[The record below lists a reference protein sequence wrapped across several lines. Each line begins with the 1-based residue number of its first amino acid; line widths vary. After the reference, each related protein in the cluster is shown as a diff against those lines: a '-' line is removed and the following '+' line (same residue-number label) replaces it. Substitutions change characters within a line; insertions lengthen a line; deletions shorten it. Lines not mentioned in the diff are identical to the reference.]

1 MANLVEAVISMKS
14 VVFLVVFM
22 FVVSIASAS
31 AAAERMMIM
40 MGAWVDVSNMK
51 SIRAALY
58 IAAAVFLSNL
68 LVFSRRRGRYTLPPG
83 PIRWPLLGSLLSV
96 GFEYRHRTY
105 ARLSSKYGHVM
116 HFRLG
121 GANVIVVSSPE
132 LAMEVL
138 KTKDTEW
145 ASRPPTPAGKY
156 IGVDFHALD
165 FAPNGPHWRHLRK
178 ICATHIFSPARLRAQ
193 YYIRRE
199 EVLRIVDGIFSQSQ
213 RGLGLG
219 LGEAI
224 DLRSVSYSL
233 MDNIISRVL
242 FGNKYTQS
250 DHPIAKVM
258 HSFRD
263 DVQEA
268 MILAGAFAISD
279 GLFPALGWLDLQ
291 GHLRHRRIKRISQ
304 RLERVYKLIIDDHRL
319 DLENKNDISEETKD
333 FVHILLSLQGEDK
346 LSDKSLMGLIMDVL
360 PFGKDVVA
368 AVLEFAMAELIQNQS
383 VLRKLRGEID
393 RVVGDGRLMDE
404 SDICK
409 IPYLE
414 CVVKE
419 ALRLHPPAPLT
430 DPHYNEEAVDL
441 AGYRLPPK
449 CIMFINIWALA
460 NDPKWWDEPSEFRPE
475 RFETE
480 SNMIGD
486 FRYLPFSGGRRKCP
500 ASNLAYL
507 AMQHAI
513 GVFVQAF
520 DWSLPAGQLNINME
534 DEEFGASSAK
544 KYPLLALAKPRLH
557 LLPLKPPS
565 HY

>member
-1 MANLVEAVISMKS
+1 MKS
-14 VVFLVVFM
+14 PVMAVSSSSSFTVTFM
-22 FVVSIASAS
+22 LMFMLFGTSITERTMMAFVSV
-31 AAAERMMIM
+31 
-40 MGAWVDVSNMK
+40 K
-51 SIRAALY
+51 SIRAIVSLSIVA
-58 IAAAVFLSNL
+58 IAILCHWQRQYRSM
-68 LVFSRRRGRYTLPPG
+68 PPG
-83 PIRWPLLGSLLSV
+83 PVRWPLVGSLLSV
-96 GFEYRHRTY
+96 GFQQRHRTY
-105 ARLSSKYGHVM
+105 ARLANKYGPVM
-116 HFRLG
+116 HFCIEN
-121 GANVIVVSSPE
+121 ANVIVVGSPE
-132 LAMEVL
+132 VALEVL
-138 KTKDTEW
+138 KTKDAEW
-145 ASRPPTPAGKY
+145 ASRPPTLSGKY

-193 YYIRRE
+193 SYIRRE

-242 FGNKYTQS
+242 FGNKYSQS

-268 MILAGAFAISD
+268 IILAGAFAISD
-279 GLFPALGWLDLQ
+279 GGIIPALSWIDLR
-291 GHLRHRRIKRISQ
+291 GYHGRIKRVSQ
-304 RLERVYKLIIDDHRL
+304 RLERVYRMIIEDHKR
-319 DLENKNDISEETKD
+319 DLELGEYEEEKQD
-333 FVHILLSLQGEDK
+333 FVHVLLSLQGEDR

-383 VLRKLRGEID
+383 VLRKLQGEID
-393 RVVGDGRLMDE
+393 RVVGDDRLVDE

-441 AGYRLPPK
+441 AGYKIPPK

-475 RFETE
+475 RFEAA
-480 SNMIGD
+480 IGGNND
-486 FRYLPFSGGRRKCP
+486 FRYLPFSAGRRKCP
-500 ASNLAYL
+500 AGNLAYVT
-507 AMQHAI
+507 MEHAI
-513 GVFVQAF
+513 AVLVQAF
-520 DWSLPAGQLNINME
+520 DWSLPEGQLNINME

-557 LLPLKPPS
+557 FLPPS
-565 HY
+565 QS

>member
-1 MANLVEAVISMKS
+1 MESRVMSVSFSSLTITFMLIFMLFGTSITDRIMMALVHMNSMWAILS
-14 VVFLVVFM
+14 
-22 FVVSIASAS
+22 VSIVA
-31 AAAERMMIM
+31 
-40 MGAWVDVSNMK
+40 
-51 SIRAALY
+51 
-58 IAAAVFLSNL
+58 IAIQYWQMQYRLM
-68 LVFSRRRGRYTLPPG
+68 PPG
-83 PIRWPLLGSLLSV
+83 PVRWPLVGSLLSV
-96 GFEYRHRTY
+96 GFQYRHRTY
-105 ARLSSKYGHVM
+105 ARLANKYGPVM

-121 GANVIVVSSPE
+121 SANVIVVCSPE
-132 LAMEVL
+132 VAMEVL
-138 KTKDTEW
+138 KTKDAEW
-145 ASRPPTPAGKY
+145 SSRPPTLSGKY
-156 IGVDFHALD
+156 IGVDFHSLD

-193 YYIRRE
+193 AHIRRE
-199 EVLRIVDGIFSQSQ
+199 EVLRMVDHIFAASQ
-213 RGLGLG
+213 RSLGLGLG

-258 HSFRD
+258 HSFRE

-268 MILAGAFAISD
+268 MVLAGPFAISE
-279 GLFPALGWLDLQ
+279 GELFPALSWLDLQ
-291 GHLRHRRIKRISQ
+291 GYHRRIKRVSQ
-304 RLERVYKLIIDDHRL
+304 RLERVYRMIIEDHRR
-319 DLENKNDISEETKD
+319 DLEQGEYEEEKED
-333 FVHILLSLQGEDK
+333 FVHVLLSLQGEDR
-346 LSDKSLMGLIMDVL
+346 LSDKSLMGLMMDVL

-383 VLRKLRGEID
+383 VLRKLQGEID
-393 RVVGDGRLMDE
+393 RVVGDGRLVDE

-441 AGYRLPPK
+441 AGYKIPPK

-475 RFETE
+475 RFEAA
-480 SNMIGD
+480 IGGNND
-486 FRYLPFSGGRRKCP
+486 FRYLPFSAGRRKCP
-500 ASNLAYL
+500 AGNLAY
-507 AMQHAI
+507 ATMEHAI
-513 GVFVQAF
+513 AVLVHAF
-520 DWSLPAGQLNINME
+520 DWSLPEGELSINME

-544 KYPLLALAKPRLH
+544 KYPLLAIAKPRLH
-557 LLPLKPPS
+557 FVPFKLPPT
-565 HY
+565 